1 MKPKDEGGLGIQEA
15 RAKNIALLSKLNW
28 RMYHE
33 QDALWAKVI
42 LKKYCANSRV
52 RSRDPEKL
60 PSSPNWKAINL
71 GFSIFKKGIAWGIG
85 NGAGVNLWMDNWVN
99 GESLLAMIEGPLRQ
113 EELSLKVSDLCDYQA
128 WNWDLIS
135 FNLPQIIKDK
145 IKAIPIQMYGNGRDT
160 VMWKCSNNGEFNTN
174 LAYRLAIQG
183 EENAM
188 QFSG

>member
-42 LKKYCANSRV
+42 LKKYCANSRG
-52 RSRDPEKL
+52 RSRDPEKH

-85 NGAGVNLWMDNWVN
+85 NGVGVNLWMDNWVN
-99 GESLLAMIEGPLRQ
+99 GESLRAMIEGPLRQ

-145 IKAIPIQMYGNGRDT
+145 IKAIPIQMYGNGGGYGD
-160 VMWKCSNNGEFNTN
+160 VEMF
-174 LAYRLAIQG
+174 Q
-183 EENAM
+183 
-188 QFSG
+188 

>member
-15 RAKNIALLSKLNW
+15 RAKNIAILSKLNW

-145 IKAIPIQMYGNGRDT
+145 IKAIPIQMYGNGGGYGD
-160 VMWKCSNNGEFNTN
+160 VEMF
-174 LAYRLAIQG
+174 Q
-183 EENAM
+183 
-188 QFSG
+188 

>member
-1 MKPKDEGGLGIQEA
+1 MKPKDEGGLGIQAA

-42 LKKYCANSRV
+42 LKKYCPNSRG

-85 NGAGVNLWMDNWVN
+85 NGVGVNLWMDNWVN
-99 GESLLAMIEGPLRQ
+99 GESLRAMIEGPLRQ

-135 FNLPQIIKDK
+135 FN
-145 IKAIPIQMYGNGRDT
+145 
-160 VMWKCSNNGEFNTN
+160 
-174 LAYRLAIQG
+174 
-183 EENAM
+183 
-188 QFSG
+188 